1 MPPRVDPRPT
11 PVRAIGRWDLTAAV
25 VNAVIGSSIF
35 GMPAGLAAAAGG
47 WSPLLIVLVG
57 LGVLAVVLCFA
68 EVASRFPD
76 PGGPY
81 LYAREA
87 FGPFVGFEAGWLT
100 FRIRVTALAPTL
112 NLFVEYLA
120 TLLPSSSS
128 PPGPALLM
136 APAVGA
142 STAIN

>member
-11 PVRAIGRWDLTAAV
+11 LVRAIGRWDLTAAV

-35 GMPAGLAAAAGG
+35 GMPAALAAAAGG

-76 PGGPY
+76 PWGPY
-81 LYAREA
+81 LFAAEA
-87 FGPFVGFEAGWLT
+87 FVPFVAFALCWRPFGFL
-100 FRIRVTALAPTL
+100 
-112 NLFVEYLA
+112 
-120 TLLPSSSS
+120 
-128 PPGPALLM
+128 
-136 APAVGA
+136 
-142 STAIN
+142 